1 MVEQA
6 TKKRRVYEGMG
17 ERIRERRGELA
28 LSQRALSEE
37 AGVAVDV
44 IGKLEHDARGPR
56 PVTLQ
61 KLAKALGVSPEYLT
75 TGRARES
82 DAPVVGVPPTGP
94 GSAVS
99 ELGPPH
105 GSAGIE
111 SPGEAGARMRPRTRP
126 RVEVLVSG
134 EPDEETARML
144 ERWMDEEAAAEAA
157 GSPDPWPEVARS
169 LDEDRTSYR
178 KLFER

>member
-1 MVEQA
+1 MAEQA
-6 TKKRRVYEGMG
+6 AKKRRVYEGMG

-44 IGKLEHDARGPR
+44 IVKLEHDARGPR
-56 PVTLQ
+56 PATLQ

-75 TGRARES
+75 TGCARES
-82 DAPVVGVPPTGP
+82 DAPVTGGAP
-94 GSAVS
+94 AGHGSAIS
-99 ELGPPH
+99 EPGPPH

-111 SPGEAGARMRPRTRP
+111 PPASPGARTRP
-126 RVEVLVSG
+126 VMEVLVSG

-157 GSPDPWPEVARS
+157 GEPDPWPEVARS